1 MDMGVALSL
10 HVRAARQRP
19 APGADQAP
27 APHSPSSASA
37 FLNDIVRQSGSR
49 LPWMVV
55 MRWQNCTWR
64 TSPFMRAK
72 GRGAGTPQ
80 RAPLV
85 AFATGTWHLRRVWA
99 NAGRGHADA
108 HVQRLPCSEVLQR
121 RSPKDG
127 FEKSRIGRESEDGAA
142 QGYLRGA
149 QNDKGDLMG
158 RIPHD
163 TASMALLFKWSK

>member
-55 MRWQNCTWR
+55 MRWQNCLAHLTFYAGQGDAALAHLKEHLSWR
-64 TSPFMRAK
+64 LQR
-72 GRGAGTPQ
+72 GRGTCAGCGQTRGEDTPM
-80 RAPLV
+80 L
-85 AFATGTWHLRRVWA
+85 T
-99 NAGRGHADA
+99 
-108 HVQRLPCSEVLQR
+108 CSGEVLQR